1 MGYQQQG
8 AGLARAEWLQGEDIR
23 VNGNGMRNFANPLQL
38 GHPDHWSIFVNTT
51 ADNGGVHTNSSIMN
65 HVFYLAIQGG
75 THRLS
80 GQRVDGVGLANRL
93 QIERAVYRA
102 FTSMLPAGATF
113 SMARAA
119 TIQAARDLYGA
130 AAPPNARWNKR

>member
-1 MGYQQQG
+1 
-8 AGLARAEWLQGEDIR
+8 
-23 VNGNGMRNFANPLQL
+23 
-38 GHPDHWSIFVNTT
+38 
-51 ADNGGVHTNSSIMN
+51 MN

-80 GQRVDGVGLANRL
+80 GIRVDGVGLANRL

-102 FTSMLPAGATF
+102 FTSMLPSGATF
-113 SMARAA
+113 SMARAS

-130 AAPPNARWNKR
+130 GSAPERALIQAWDAVGVQ